1 MKMRA
6 SIARA
11 LITRPAVLLLDEPF
25 AALDEITRHRLN
37 DELLALWA
45 EQSPTAVFVTHSVF
59 EAVYLSER
67 VLVMGGQPGRLVADL
82 PVRFDVPRAPAL
94 RMQPQF
100 ALCCRAVSEALQRGT
115 PVAAGWR

>member
-1 MKMRA
+1 
-6 SIARA
+6 
-11 LITRPAVLLLDEPF
+11 VLLMDEPF
-25 AALDEITRHRLN
+25 AALDEITRQRLN

-82 PVRFDVPRAPAL
+82 PVRLDAPRAPAL

-100 ALCCRAVSEALQRGT
+100 AHCCRGVSEALERGT